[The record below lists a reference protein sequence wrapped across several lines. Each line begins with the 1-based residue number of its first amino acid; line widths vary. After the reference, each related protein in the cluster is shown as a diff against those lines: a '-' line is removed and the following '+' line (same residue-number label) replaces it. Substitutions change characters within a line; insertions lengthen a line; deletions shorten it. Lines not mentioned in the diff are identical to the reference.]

1 MEHAHTHTHTHTQSY
16 IHIRICI
23 CVKYALHI
31 HTYTYIHTYIR
42 THISPRVPR
51 HLVELDGKEEADG
64 RRDFAGMLPHQVEED
79 QLLQVH
85 VRDGGGGE
93 FEVEQTDDFH
103 HLGFE

>member
-1 MEHAHTHTHTHTQSY
+1 MY
-16 IHIRICI
+16 
-23 CVKYALHI
+23 
-31 HTYTYIHTYIR
+31 TYT
-42 THISPRVPR
+42 HIGTGSGVVRGDEQPAVTPLLPLERELQCVQPRVPR
-51 HLVELDGKEEADG
+51 HLVELDGKEEANG